1 MSSLNDMFSARIS
14 TDFSRKL
21 GGGEGGEES
30 VTPPVPTPF
39 STSRLMNR
47 YLKATYE

>member
-21 GGGEGGEES
+21 GGGEGGEGS
-30 VTPPVPTPF
+30 VTPPVPIPF
-39 STSRLMNR
+39 QQQ
-47 YLKATYE
+47 TYEQIFESNL